1 MADSDD
7 EKTLAAYESLEQI
20 QVFDLI
26 YLVRKCLDEKKL
38 SKRFNFS
45 GWKQLFITLLAKFAK
60 HMVKNKLY
68 LYVEWELLGVFS
80 CFLLIFVVNL

>member
-26 YLVRKCLDEKKL
+26 YLVRKCLDEKKA
-38 SKRFNFS
+38 
-45 GWKQLFITLLAKFAK
+45 I
-60 HMVKNKLY
+60 
-68 LYVEWELLGVFS
+68 
-80 CFLLIFVVNL
+80 